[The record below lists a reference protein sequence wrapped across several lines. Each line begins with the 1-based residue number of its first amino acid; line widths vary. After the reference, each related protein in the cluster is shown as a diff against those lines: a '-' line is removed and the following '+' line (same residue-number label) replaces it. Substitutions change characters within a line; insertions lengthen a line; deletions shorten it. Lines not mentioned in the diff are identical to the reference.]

1 MRAQRRRE
9 AHWVEP
15 GALTP
20 ANGKRLLRSSEGRR
34 RTKFLLRV
42 LGVALFV
49 ACPYLYLLV
58 MQLASGRMLEPFV
71 LVLFPA
77 LMEAVAVFIHRK
89 GV

>member
-1 MRAQRRRE
+1 MRTQGRRE
-9 AHWVEP
+9 ARWVEP
-15 GALTP
+15 GTLAP
-20 ANGKRLLRSSEGRR
+20 AKGRRLLRSSEGRR

-49 ACPYLYLLV
+49 ACPYLYLLI

-89 GV
+89 GM